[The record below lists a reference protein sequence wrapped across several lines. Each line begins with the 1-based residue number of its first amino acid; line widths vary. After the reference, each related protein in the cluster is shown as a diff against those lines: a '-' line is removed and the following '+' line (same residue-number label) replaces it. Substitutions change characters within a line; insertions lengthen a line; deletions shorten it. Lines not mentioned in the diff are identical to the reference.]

1 VLTRYPHAL
10 SVKDCGSPD
19 DTARAP
25 LASEGGVILSEYAT
39 LMVEILGDNS
49 RPEAGEVYGA
59 MDMAW
64 AKLVGY
70 DEDAELFVSLRNSAS
85 RLPYDDRVRH
95 PPPGRRKNW
104 QARLFGL
111 DALIIGSIQH
121 RALRGML
128 LWLDVDLAGTDL

>member
-1 VLTRYPHAL
+1 
-10 SVKDCGSPD
+10 
-19 DTARAP
+19 
-25 LASEGGVILSEYAT
+25 
-39 LMVEILGDNS
+39 MVEILGDNS

-95 PPPGRRKNW
+95 PPPGRRKHR
-104 QARLFGL
+104 QARLSGL
-111 DALIIGSIQH
+111 ATVIIGRTRS
-121 RALRGML
+121 
-128 LWLDVDLAGTDL
+128 